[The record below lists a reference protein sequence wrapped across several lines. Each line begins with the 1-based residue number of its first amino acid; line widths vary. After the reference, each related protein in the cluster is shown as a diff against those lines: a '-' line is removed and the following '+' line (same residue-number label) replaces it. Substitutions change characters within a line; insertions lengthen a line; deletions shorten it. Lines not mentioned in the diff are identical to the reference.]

1 MHILSKNE
9 SFFIKDEKLLEKDN
23 EIWKKVNNII
33 KKKIDS
39 KLVYNEKYLK
49 TKIKSHN
56 GKTNTNFHND
66 KIPK

>member
-1 MHILSKNE
+1 MKFGKRSTT
-9 SFFIKDEKLLEKDN
+9 SS
-23 EIWKKVNNII
+23 

>member
-1 MHILSKNE
+1 MHIPSKNE
-9 SFFIKDEKLLEKDN
+9 SSFIKDEKLLEKDN
-23 EIWKKVNNII
+23 EIWKKISNII
-33 KKKIDS
+33 KKEFDS